1 MIASMSVKKT
11 KKTVSNMVDILPV
24 ACQLCRIYWQ
34 VVANIK
40 NHTVLYGP
48 LSVCW
53 EILLCQLFSM
63 ASSKVGIGFALHRTL
78 SFYSS
83 LPLLQVWASKDC
95 FRPEFLK
102 LKITDIFGLH
112 NSLLQ
117 GSYPAHSRICSSIPG
132 LYPLDTSNIL

>member
-11 KKTVSNMVDILPV
+11 NKTVSNMVDVLPV

-40 NHTVLYGP
+40 NHTVLCGP
-48 LSVCW
+48 LSVFW
-53 EILLCQLFSM
+53 ETLLCQLSSM
-63 ASSKVGIGFALHRTL
+63 ASSRVGIGFALHRTL

-95 FRPEFLK
+95 FRPEFLN
-102 LKITDIFGLH
+102 LEITDIFGLH
-112 NSLLQ
+112 NSSLR

-132 LYPLDTSNIL
+132 LYPLDTTSIL